1 MAGPTLRLIEQVAT
15 DLPRIYW
22 AINSFEEEKLAA

>member
-1 MAGPTLRLIEQVAT
+1 MLWLGDGRA

-22 AINSFEEEKLAA
+22 AINSFEEEKLAF